1 MFYLFIYLFIYF
13 LFIYFFCGVIGGKG
27 GGAWG
32 CYKMETKCMKYQNL
46 FAEKKKENRKYFKM
60 SSAGNKFFKAII
72 RS

>member
-1 MFYLFIYLFIYF
+1 MFYLFIYLFIIY
-13 LFIYFFCGVIGGKG
+13 LFFFCGVIGGGGG

-60 SSAGNKFFKAII
+60 SSAGNKFYKAII